1 MKTKLLNF
9 KVLAIMMACLSCAL
23 SASAYDFYT
32 GGIYYTKLASNN
44 VEVAYKTYN
53 VADYSGSVTVPS
65 TVTYNGVTYTVK
77 GIGYC
82 AFGECTNLT
91 SISLPSTLTYVG
103 DLAFIRCRSLS
114 TVVIPTGVTWVG
126 NNAFY
131 ACDNLTTVYL
141 PNTLTMIDYAAF
153 SNCDLLESITI
164 PASVDSIGNSAFG
177 QCPNLTQVT
186 SLSPTPPRIG
196 SVAPFWHTT
205 YENGTLKVPNAY
217 AKDLYSAHPVWG
229 QFTNITSTV
238 YYDFSNNGLYYSK
251 NGSNTVAVVA
261 KNDNYNSYTGSITVP
276 AGVANG
282 NTSYTVTEIANNA
295 FRNCSGLTSVSIP
308 NTITRIGDFAFGN
321 CPNMTTFTQRGV
333 ESSVLTE
340 IGNNAFAGCTSLSSF
355 TFPETLQKI
364 GNYAFSNCQGITTV
378 TIPNNVTTIGAGA
391 FYICSNLRT
400 LNIGTGC
407 TSIGEW
413 AFMECTSLTSVNC
426 LAITPPTIYNYTFRN
441 NDGFTTAELRVPYS
455 SKTAYQQAEYWRLFT
470 SIISY
475 GYDFKVDGIFY
486 RYNEDDPSTVG
497 VSYEYPIFNSYSGV
511 VTIPDQVTYQ
521 GTTYNVTSI
530 IGSAFRNCTDLT
542 YVNIG
547 NNVKLIGFSAFY
559 NCSSLTSIVI
569 PPSVDSIANHA
580 FNGCTGLTSVIANS
594 LTKWCQIGFGNGQAN
609 PLLYAGHLYSGNEV
623 TYLNF
628 PSTVTKVKD
637 FAFYNCRGLTSISIP
652 NNVTEIGAC
661 AFQFCENV
669 TSLYIGEGMTKI
681 GNVAFN
687 GCTSLTT
694 LRCRAATPPT
704 ISSDSFNSCYNTA
717 TLRVPNSC
725 LSAYQNATYWKNFT
739 SIIGEYDFKVN
750 NIYYLITGSNTV
762 SVTYYNK
769 SVGTDYTGN
778 VVIPSTVTKNGVTY
792 TVTAI
797 GDYAFS
803 RCPVT
808 SVTLPNS
815 ITSIERNA
823 FQNCTSLTSITIPDN
838 VTKISL
844 QAFEGCT
851 ALSEV
856 NLGNGLLTIGPWAFM
871 SCTSLTSIEF
881 PASVTTIGG
890 SAFNGCS
897 ALTSITCLAVTP
909 PTIDSS
915 TFDASH
921 YNHTTLFVAN
931 YQARDAYAAANYW
944 KNFLNIISITEYD
957 FEQDGIYYKIY
968 YGNELGVTRIDNN
981 GNTYSGDVVIP
992 GTIVFNG
999 ETYTVAQINANAF
1012 YNCPNLTSVTI
1023 PATVRYMLNAF
1034 SDSQATGLASITCLA
1049 ITPPTGMLEMTDGQ
1063 YANVTVTVPK
1073 NSVSIY
1079 KAANGWSQFA
1089 TINGM
1094 TYDFALDGLFYE
1106 IRGAGEVMVTREN
1119 SNSYSNVYE
1128 VHVPATASLAGVSYD
1143 VTAINNHA
1151 FYQCPGLQTVYL
1163 PSSVR
1168 SIGDYAFYGC
1178 PYLTSFDFADVDSI
1192 GSYSFAHCTS
1202 LATVKLSGGLESIE
1216 GTSFAECTSLKN
1228 FDHYMVH
1235 STMTNYR
1242 FVDGVIFTNVD
1253 INKTLVC
1260 YPCGS
1265 LRTSYTVPAGTASI
1279 GAHAMRGAVALQTVI
1294 LPTSLKTIEAYAFYK
1309 CAQITGVEV
1318 PKGVTTIGNY
1328 AFSGCTAMT
1337 TVILPSTLTSLGG
1350 GAFNGDQALV
1360 VIGVKA
1366 TTPPVCQIVG
1376 SRPALT
1382 PFDDNHF
1389 ASSMLRVP
1397 TGSKSRYQTAN
1408 IWKLFNTIRESDDMV
1423 DEDILL
1429 GDVNGDGTRDVGDV
1443 TALIAY
1449 VLGNAPADFVA
1460 DAANVNGD
1468 DAIDIG
1474 DVTTLI
1480 SMVLGAN

>member
-9 KVLAIMMACLSCAL
+9 RVLAIMMACLTCAL

-217 AKDLYSAHPVWG
+217 AKNLYSAHPVWG

-238 YYDFSNNGLYYSK
+238 YYDFSNNGLYYCK

-282 NTSYTVTEIANNA
+282 NASYTVTEIANNA

-308 NTITRIGDFAFGN
+308 NTITRIGEFAFGN

-364 GNYAFSNCQGITTV
+364 GNYAFSNCKGITTV
-378 TIPNNVTTIGAGA
+378 TIPDNVTTIGAGA
-391 FYICSNLRT
+391 FYICSNLET

-413 AFMECTSLTSVNC
+413 ACMECTSLAYVNC
-426 LAITPPTIYNYTFRN
+426 RALTPPTIYNYTFRN
-441 NDGFTTAELRVPYS
+441 NDGFSTAQLRVPYS
-455 SKTAYQQAEYWRLFT
+455 SKAAYQQAEYWRLFT
-470 SIISY
+470 NIISY
-475 GYDFKVDGIFY
+475 GYDFKVDGVFY
-486 RYNEDDPSTVG
+486 RYNENDPSTVG

-609 PLLYAGHLYSGNEV
+609 PLIYAGHLYSGNEV

-871 SCTSLTSIEF
+871 SCTSLTSFEI

-897 ALTSITCLAVTP
+897 ALTSVTCWATTP
-909 PTIDSS
+909 PTITSY
-915 TFDASH
+915 TFDPNH
-921 YNHTTLFVAN
+921 YSNATLAVLPSAITAYQNDENWGNFVSI
-931 YQARDAYAAANYW
+931 QSARN
-944 KNFLNIISITEYD
+944 YD
-957 FEQDGIYYKIY
+957 FMVDGIYYVVTDQNCVSVTRKDSNGHTYSGEVIIPETVTY
-968 YGNELGVTRIDNN
+968 DGVTYTVTRI
-981 GNTYSGDVVIP
+981 G
-992 GTIVFNG
+992 
-999 ETYTVAQINANAF
+999 ANAF
-1012 YNCPNLTSVTI
+1012 TQCPDLTSLTL
-1023 PATVRYMLNAF
+1023 PATIVTLYYGFYNNM
-1034 SDSQATGLASITCLA
+1034 ATGLTTITCLA
-1049 ITPPTGMLEMTDGQ
+1049 IEPPYGMTQMTAEQ
-1063 YANVTVTVPK
+1063 YAGVTVIVPK
-1073 NSVSIY
+1073 NSV
-1079 KAANGWSQFA
+1079 AAYQADNGWGQYA
-1089 TINGM
+1089 TITGM
-1094 TYDFALDGLFYE
+1094 TYDFERDGFYYE
-1106 IRGAGEVMVTREN
+1106 ISDENEVMVTRGNSTSSTYGGEVTIPEN
-1119 SNSYSNVYE
+1119 V
-1128 VHVPATASLAGVSYD
+1128 SLAGTSYT
-1143 VTAINNHA
+1143 VTAVGYQA
-1151 FYQCPGLQTVYL
+1151 FYQCTGLTKINL
-1163 PSSVR
+1163 PSTVT
-1168 SIGDYAFYGC
+1168 SIGNYAFYKCTG
-1178 PYLTSFDFADVDSI
+1178 LTSVNLGNVTSI
-1192 GSYSFAHCTS
+1192 GSYSFDYCSS
-1202 LATVKLSGGLESIE
+1202 LATAKLNGALESIQ
-1216 GTSFAECTSLKN
+1216 GTSFLNCTALKSFSMYLTEELPWLKYEIIN
-1228 FDHYMVH
+1228 
-1235 STMTNYR
+1235 
-1242 FVDGVIFTNVD
+1242 GVIYTRKATD
-1253 INKTLVC
+1253 KTLVS
-1260 YPCGS
+1260 YPCGK
-1265 LRTSYTVPAGTASI
+1265 TASI
-1279 GAHAMRGAVALQTVI
+1279 FIVPDGVVNIGDYAFFANAYVETVNM
-1294 LPTSLKTIEAYAFYK
+1294 PTSLREIKKYGFSKCTNIENL
-1309 CAQITGVEV
+1309 EV

-1328 AFSGCTAMT
+1328 AFAGCTALKSAF
-1337 TVILPSTLTSLGG
+1337 LPSTLTSLGG
-1350 GAFNGDQALV
+1350 AAFHDDTALITV
-1360 VIGVKA
+1360 GVKA
-1366 TTPPVCQIVG
+1366 QTPPVCQTVG
-1376 SRPALT
+1376 TRPTLA
-1382 PFDDNHF
+1382 PFDEDHF
-1389 ASSMLRVP
+1389 STVLLGVP
-1397 TGSKSRYQTAN
+1397 TGCKSTYKAAN
-1408 IWKLFNTIRESDDMV
+1408 IWKLFSTIREYDSLV
-1423 DEDILL
+1423 DVDIIL
-1429 GDVNGDGTRDVGDV
+1429 GDVNGDQIVDISDV
-1443 TALIAY
+1443 TDLISH
-1449 VLGNAPADFVA
+1449 VLGNSPAGFVIE
-1460 DAANVNGD
+1460 AANMNGD
-1468 DAIDIG
+1468 STIDIG
-1474 DVTTLI
+1474 DVTAI
-1480 SMVLGAN
+1480 IAKVLGTN

>member
-23 SASAYDFYT
+23 SASAYDMEID
-32 GGIYYTKLASNN
+32 GIYYTKLTLST
-44 VEVAYKTYN
+44 VEVSYANIST
-53 VADYSGSVTVPS
+53 ADYSGSVTIPNNVS
-65 TVTYNGVTYTVK
+65 VGIQGWTVR
-77 GIGYC
+77 GIGYK
-82 AFGECTNLT
+82 AFGECRGLT
-91 SISLPSTLTYVG
+91 SISLPGTLTYID
-103 DLAFIRCRSLS
+103 DLAFIRC
-114 TVVIPTGVTWVG
+114 
-126 NNAFY
+126 
-131 ACDNLTTVYL
+131 
-141 PNTLTMIDYAAF
+141 
-153 SNCDLLESITI
+153 
-164 PASVDSIGNSAFG
+164 
-177 QCPNLTQVT
+177 T
-186 SLSPTPPRIG
+186 SLSEIQIPENVTRIGTNAFENCSSLGVVSLPSTLTSIG
-196 SVAPFWHTT
+196 SVAFTDCNNISYIYSQAAEPPTLGNNVFTSTT
-205 YENGTLKVPNAY
+205 YSNAYLLVPNSVSKEKYQAAPGWSNFSRITALSY
-217 AKDLYSAHPVWG
+217 YTFEKDG
-229 QFTNITSTV
+229 I
-238 YYDFSNNGLYYSK
+238 YYCQTGP
-251 NGSNTVAVVA
+251 NTVAVCA
-261 KNDNYNSYTGSITVP
+261 KDENYNTYRGNVSIPKSVVYDYH
-276 AGVANG
+276 G
-282 NTSYTVTEIANNA
+282 YTVNEVASNA
-295 FRNCSGLTSVSIP
+295 FRNCPELYSVSLP
-308 NTITRIGDFAFGN
+308 ETVGRIGEFAFCN
-321 CPNMTTFTQRGV
+321 CPNLTTVSFD
-333 ESSVLTE
+333 SNIMLTE
-340 IGNNAFAGCTSLSSF
+340 IGNNAFAGCSSLTNF
-355 TFPETLQKI
+355 TFPETLLTI
-364 GNYAFSNCQGITTV
+364 GNDAFNGCSSFTSV
-378 TIPNNVTTIGAGA
+378 TIPNSVTTIGASA
-391 FYICSNLRT
+391 FTSCTGLT
-400 LNIGTGC
+400 KVTIGRGC

-413 AFMECTSLTSVNC
+413 GFMECTSLTQVYC
-426 LAITPPTIYNYTFRN
+426 FAETPPTISYYTFRN
-441 NDGFTTAELRVPYS
+441 NSGFTTATLYVPYS
-455 SKTAYQQAEYWRLFT
+455 SKEAYQQASYWRQFSNIYQL
-470 SIISY
+470 
-475 GYDFKVDGIFY
+475 GYDFKVDNIFY
-486 RYNEDDPSTVG
+486 RYTGDNEVG
-497 VSYEYPIFNSYSGV
+497 VSYEYTVYNSYTGDV
-511 VTIPDQVTYQ
+511 NIPAQINFDGY
-521 GTTYNVTSI
+521 TYNVTSLC
-530 IGSAFRNCTDLT
+530 GSAFRNCSTMT
-542 YVNIG
+542 SVNLPNGIKSIG
-547 NNVKLIGFSAFY
+547 YTAFY
-559 NCSSLTSIVI
+559 NCSSLTSINI
-569 PPSVDSIANHA
+569 PETVDTIANLA
-580 FNGCTGLTSVIANS
+580 FRGCTGLTRVDITNLRAWYIIA
-594 LTKWCQIGFGNGQAN
+594 FGNPEAN
-609 PLLYAGHLYSGNEV
+609 PLYYAERLYRNGTELTSFTEGYN
-623 TYLNF
+623 
-628 PSTVTKVKD
+628 TKIKNY
-637 FAFYNCRGLTSISIP
+637 AFYNCKSLTYVQISNTQKSIGTSAFEGCSNVTTLHITNGANNFGENVFKGCTGLTT
-652 NNVTEIGAC
+652 VR
-661 AFQFCENV
+661 
-669 TSLYIGEGMTKI
+669 
-681 GNVAFN
+681 
-687 GCTSLTT
+687 TT
-694 LRCRAATPPT
+694 CVTPPT
-704 ISSDSFNSCYNTA
+704 IKSTTFDPSNYSNA
-717 TLRVPNSC
+717 TLIVPHRS
-725 LSAYQNATYWKNFT
+725 LSSFQAANYWKNFT
-739 SIIGEYDFKVN
+739 NMDGMNDFKVN
-750 NIYYLITGSNTV
+750 NIYYIITGENTA
-762 SVTYYNK
+762 SVWHYNYK
-769 SVGTDYTGN
+769 AGTDYSGN
-778 VVIPSTVTKNGVTY
+778 VVIPSTVTFEGTTY

-797 GDYAFS
+797 GENAFYQ
-803 RCPVT
+803 CPVT
-808 SVTLPNS
+808 SVTLPS
-815 ITSIERNA
+815 TLTKIDQGA
-823 FQNCTSLTSITIPDN
+823 FHYCTSLTSITIPDN
-838 VTKISL
+838 VTSIGL
-844 QAFEGCT
+844 YAFEGCT
-851 ALSEV
+851 ALAEV
-856 NLGNGLLTIGPWAFM
+856 NFGNGLTSISPWAFM
-871 SCTSLTSIEF
+871 YCRSLTSIVL
-881 PASVTTIGG
+881 PASLTSIGG
-890 SAFNGCS
+890 AAFAGCS
-897 ALTSITCLAVTP
+897 TLTSITCLAVTP

-992 GTIVFNG
+992 GTVVFNG

-1073 NSVSIY
+1073 NSVSVY

-1202 LATVKLSGGLESIE
+1202 LATVKLYGGLESIE

-1350 GAFNGDQALV
+1350 GAFNGDQALA